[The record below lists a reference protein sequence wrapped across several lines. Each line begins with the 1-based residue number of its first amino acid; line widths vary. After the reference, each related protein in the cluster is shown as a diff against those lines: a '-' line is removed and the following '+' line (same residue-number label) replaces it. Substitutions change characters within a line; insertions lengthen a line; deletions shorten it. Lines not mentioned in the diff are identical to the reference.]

1 MKIIIVFFVSLI
13 IAVLFPTFLSSIVVD
28 KSVISTLFTIVGI
41 IFSVGMSLIISVST
55 SGVKNKEARSVF
67 RKQLSDIRFRFIA
80 FFIILT
86 ILYIILPIDNNKE
99 ILNIAQICDVT
110 IRISSHFF
118 MVICLFAGI
127 IYYIVN
133 YYSIQNSVYEL
144 EDRID
149 QGK

>member
-1 MKIIIVFFVSLI
+1 MKKIIVLFASLI
-13 IAVLFPTFLSSIVVD
+13 ISVLFPTFLSSIVVD
-28 KSVISTLFTIVGI
+28 ESVISTLFTIVGI

-67 RKQLSDIRFRFIA
+67 RKQLSDIRFRFITT
-80 FFIILT
+80 FIILT
-86 ILYIILPIDNNKE
+86 IFYIILPIDNNKE
-99 ILNIAQICDVT
+99 KLNIAQIRDVT
-110 IRISSHFF
+110 IRISFHIF

>member
-1 MKIIIVFFVSLI
+1 MKIIIVFLASLI
-13 IAVLFPTFLSSIVVD
+13 IAVLFPTFLNSIVVD
-28 KSVISTLFTIVGI
+28 ESVISTLFTIVGI

-80 FFIILT
+80 TFIILT
-86 ILYIILPIDNNKE
+86 ILYIILPIENDKE
-99 ILNIAQICDVT
+99 ILNIAQIRDVT
-110 IRISSHFF
+110 IRISCHLF
-118 MVICLFAGI
+118 MVIFLFAGI

>member
-1 MKIIIVFFVSLI
+1 MKIIIVLFVSFA
-13 IAVLFPTFLSSIVVD
+13 IAVVFPTFLNSIVVD
-28 KSVISTLFTIVGI
+28 ESVISTLFTIVGI

-80 FFIILT
+80 TFIILT
-86 ILYIILPIDNNKE
+86 TLYIILPIGNNKE
-99 ILNIAQICDVT
+99 VCDIAQIRDVT
-110 IRISSHFF
+110 IRISNHFF

-133 YYSIQNSVYEL
+133 YYSIQSSIYEL

-149 QGK
+149 QGN

>member
-1 MKIIIVFFVSLI
+1 MKIIIVLFVSLAI
-13 IAVLFPTFLSSIVVD
+13 SVAFPTFLSSIVVD
-28 KSVISTLFTIVGI
+28 ESVISTLFTILGI

-80 FFIILT
+80 IFIILT
-86 ILYIILPIDNNKE
+86 ILYIILPIDNKKE
-99 ILNIAQICDVT
+99 VHDIAQIHNVT
-110 IRISSHFF
+110 IKISSHLF
-118 MVICLFAGI
+118 MVTCLFAGI

-133 YYSIQNSVYEL
+133 YYSIQSSIYEL

>member
-1 MKIIIVFFVSLI
+1 MKIIIVFLASLI
-13 IAVLFPTFLSSIVVD
+13 IAVLFPTFVNSIVVD
-28 KSVISTLFTIVGI
+28 ESVISTLFTIVGI

-67 RKQLSDIRFRFIA
+67 RKQLSDIRFRFITT
-80 FFIILT
+80 FIILT
-86 ILYIILPIDNNKE
+86 ILYIILPIGNNKE
-99 ILNIAQICDVT
+99 TYNITQICDVT
-110 IRISSHFF
+110 IRVSSHFF
-118 MVICLFAGI
+118 MLTCLFAGI

-133 YYSIQNSVYEL
+133 YYSIQSSVYEL